1 MGAAVGPVFLTPL
14 TEMSGRLPI
23 THVAHVL
30 FVVAA
35 AIGGG
40 SVNTA
45 MLIVARFFMGVAS
58 AVPCTVGGG
67 FIADLIP
74 VEKRGTAMT
83 IWSVGLLLVCPP
95 FLIPTYNTK
104 RFTNSRLFTGIG
116 NWYVTVQWYF
126 PDAILTLTFRSYF
139 RGLHGHDHW
148 MEMDYLA

>member
-1 MGAAVGPVFLTPL
+1 MVSTIFAPGVPQVLEEFHTDDQALASLMVSIYVMGAAVGPLCLTPF

-35 AIGGG
+35 AVGGA
-40 SVNTA
+40 SVNMV

-74 VEKRGTAMT
+74 MEKRGTATT
-83 IWSVGLLLVCPP
+83 IWTVGLLLVCCISSILCLIAL
-95 FLIPTYNTK
+95 FL
-104 RFTNSRLFTGIG
+104 L
-116 NWYVTVQWYF
+116 
-126 PDAILTLTFRSYF
+126 
-139 RGLHGHDHW
+139 
-148 MEMDYLA
+148 